1 MYSILAELHDE
12 KNQPDMKNMQFMS
25 MPLDEFTDAAWAGL
39 VVGKESI
46 PVGTAQD
53 NWDAFEVIREK
64 RFRGMVNR
72 MKGK

>member
-1 MYSILAELHDE
+1 
-12 KNQPDMKNMQFMS
+12 MQFKS

-39 VVGKESI
+39 IDGKESI

-53 NWDAFEVIREK
+53 SWDAFEVIREK
-64 RFRGMVNR
+64 KFRGMVDM